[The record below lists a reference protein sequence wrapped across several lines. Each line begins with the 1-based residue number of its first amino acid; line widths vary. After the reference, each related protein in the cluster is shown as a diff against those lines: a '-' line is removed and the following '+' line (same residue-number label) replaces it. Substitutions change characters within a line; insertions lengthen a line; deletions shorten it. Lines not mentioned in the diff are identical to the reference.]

1 MDFIHDVRSPRTLF
15 AKGALS
21 QLPAEVETLGKK
33 KVLLISDEN
42 TNSVAGDIKKT
53 LGSLVVDHVERVVM
67 HVPDD
72 FSAPILS
79 KAKSQGIDLVV
90 AVGGGS
96 STGLGKIIA
105 LENHVDLLVVP
116 TTYAGSEMTP
126 IWGRTAN
133 NEKLTG
139 RAPHVL
145 PKVVIYDPTLTYSL
159 PLGISVNSGMNA
171 IAHAVEALYSPK
183 VSPLVQQAAYEGIRV
198 MAEGLRALAKNI
210 NDESAR
216 ERLLYGTFLC
226 GFTLGNSTMGIHHKI
241 CHQLGGMFNLPHAPM
256 HSAVLPYA
264 IAYNEAAARDV
275 LEPLAKILN
284 ARTASQ
290 GIWDLSKEIGSETS
304 LENIG
309 FPVIESEKV
318 ADLMASYPLVNP
330 RPFERDAVVKLLK
343 VANSGVRPDGESR

>member
-1 MDFIHDVRSPRTLF
+1 
-15 AKGALS
+15 
-21 QLPAEVETLGKK
+21 
-33 KVLLISDEN
+33 
-42 TNSVAGDIKKT
+42 
-53 LGSLVVDHVERVVM
+53 
-67 HVPDD
+67 
-72 FSAPILS
+72 
-79 KAKSQGIDLVV
+79 
-90 AVGGGS
+90 
-96 STGLGKIIA
+96 
-105 LENHVDLLVVP
+105 
-116 TTYAGSEMTP
+116 
-126 IWGRTAN
+126 
-133 NEKLTG
+133 
-139 RAPHVL
+139 
-145 PKVVIYDPTLTYSL
+145 
-159 PLGISVNSGMNA
+159 
-171 IAHAVEALYSPK
+171 
-183 VSPLVQQAAYEGIRV
+183 
-198 MAEGLRALAKNI
+198 
-210 NDESAR
+210 
-216 ERLLYGTFLC
+216 
-226 GFTLGNSTMGIHHKI
+226 MGIHHKI

>member
-139 RAPHVL
+139 RAAHVL
-145 PKVVIYDPTLTYSL
+145 PKVVIYDSTLTYSL
-159 PLGISVNSGMNA
+159 PIGISVNSGMNA

-183 VSPLVQQAAYEGIRV
+183 VSPLVQQAAYE
-198 MAEGLRALAKNI
+198 
-210 NDESAR
+210 
-216 ERLLYGTFLC
+216 
-226 GFTLGNSTMGIHHKI
+226 
-241 CHQLGGMFNLPHAPM
+241 
-256 HSAVLPYA
+256 
-264 IAYNEAAARDV
+264 
-275 LEPLAKILN
+275 
-284 ARTASQ
+284 
-290 GIWDLSKEIGSETS
+290 
-304 LENIG
+304 
-309 FPVIESEKV
+309 
-318 ADLMASYPLVNP
+318 
-330 RPFERDAVVKLLK
+330 
-343 VANSGVRPDGESR
+343 

>member
-15 AKGALS
+15 AQGAISKL
-21 QLPAEVETLGKK
+21 ATEIAALGKEN
-33 KVLLISDEN
+33 VLLISDEN
-42 TNSVAGDIKKT
+42 TGSVARRIKEA
-53 LGSLVVDHVERVVM
+53 LGSKILEHVDHVVM

-72 FSAPILS
+72 FSSPIVS
-79 KAKSQGIDLVV
+79 KSRSLGIDLVV

-105 LENHVDLLVVP
+105 LETDAELLAIP

-126 IWGRTAN
+126 IWGRTRG

-139 RAPHVL
+139 RTFRVL

-171 IAHAVEALYSPK
+171 IAHAVEALYSPA
-183 VSPLVQQAAYEGIRV
+183 VSPLVQHAAYEGIRV
-198 MAEGLRALAKNI
+198 MAGGLRALAGNI

-216 ERLLYGTFLC
+216 ESLFYGTFLC

-241 CHQLGGMFNLPHAPM
+241 CHQLGGMFNLPHAQM

-264 IAYNEAAARDV
+264 IKYNEVAAREV

-284 ARTASQ
+284 AKTVSQ
-290 GIWDLSKEIGSETS
+290 GIWELSNEIGSEIS

-309 FPVIESEKV
+309 FPVGESEHV

-330 RPFERDAVVKLLK
+330 RPFEHAAVVKLLK
-343 VANSGVRPDGESR
+343 AASSGERPDGESQ